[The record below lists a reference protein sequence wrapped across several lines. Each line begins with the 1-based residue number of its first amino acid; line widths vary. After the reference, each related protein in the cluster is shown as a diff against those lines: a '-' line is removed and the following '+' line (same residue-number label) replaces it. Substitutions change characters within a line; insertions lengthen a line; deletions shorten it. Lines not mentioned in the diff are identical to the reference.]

1 MTDLLSTSIGLQA
14 INASFHQSQ
23 ASFRQLQTRPIQVAL
38 VFGRSSG
45 TVRRYCQSSQVLY
58 FLEPLSLLDVA
69 VYLYLRECVGMDN
82 DSRTDRLLLTLVNE
96 PERQVGLEKVSFIT
110 AMQQMGMTSVFDII
124 AQPKPH
130 FVQRLGEICEA
141 DGELAYDNAMCYA
154 VQIGRLYREHQVSNG
169 RTQYQGQQTGVRAL
183 VDVGP
188 VEPSRIVSR
197 THTPKAQWW
206 AEQLGRRLVY
216 IVLTLFLVVPAW
228 VATRQHLSNTGGDA
242 APLDLPVDTTGQA
255 AQPQGKPVAPRTVVA
270 SMAPVPAAAVS
281 EIVIRT
287 RGESWI
293 TVTGVDG
300 SSLEKG
306 LVSANSERRYATAQV
321 ARLTIGNASAV
332 DVENHGRNVDM
343 GDFARANVARFTV
356 SSDGSLVA
364 AN

>member
-23 ASFRQLQTRPIQVAL
+23 ASFRQLQTRPIQVTL

-45 TVRRYCQSSQVLY
+45 TVRRYCQSSQVLN
-58 FLEPLSLLDVA
+58 FFEPLSLLDIA

-130 FVQRLGEICEA
+130 FVQRLGEICDA
-141 DGELAYDNAMCYA
+141 DGEEAYDNAMCYA

-188 VEPSRIVSR
+188 SFP
-197 THTPKAQWW
+197 
-206 AEQLGRRLVY
+206 
-216 IVLTLFLVVPAW
+216 
-228 VATRQHLSNTGGDA
+228 N
-242 APLDLPVDTTGQA
+242 LD
-255 AQPQGKPVAPRTVVA
+255 
-270 SMAPVPAAAVS
+270 
-281 EIVIRT
+281 
-287 RGESWI
+287 
-293 TVTGVDG
+293 
-300 SSLEKG
+300 
-306 LVSANSERRYATAQV
+306 ERKWRYLDC
-321 ARLTIGNASAV
+321 ARCQRV
-332 DVENHGRNVDM
+332 
-343 GDFARANVARFTV
+343 
-356 SSDGSLVA
+356 
-364 AN
+364 